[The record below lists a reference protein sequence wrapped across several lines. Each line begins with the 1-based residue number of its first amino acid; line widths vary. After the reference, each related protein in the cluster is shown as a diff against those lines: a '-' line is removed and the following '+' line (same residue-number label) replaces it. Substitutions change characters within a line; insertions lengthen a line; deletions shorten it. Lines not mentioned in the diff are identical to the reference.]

1 MIKGI
6 VILGGLIIA
15 GLLIRETGEYAE
27 EINPFTG
34 TTLGTTSRRKNND

>member
-27 EINPFTG
+27 EINPFNRHDIG
-34 TTLGTTSRRKNND
+34 NDFEEEE

>member
-27 EINPFTG
+27 EINPFNRYDTG
-34 TTLGTTSRRKNND
+34 NDFEEDIND